1 MNVDPASDL
10 RIPKDRP
17 EERFHDKSPLLS
29 DGEARLES
37 ARCLYCRDAPCI
49 RACPTAIDIPEF
61 IRKIGTGNLAGSAR
75 TILNANLLGA
85 SCARVCPVEVLCE
98 GSCVYVPWGR
108 APVMI
113 GRLQRYAME
122 KGGQGAKAA
131 SLLKKAPPSGKS
143 VGLVGGGPASLACAG
158 KLALLGHGATIY
170 EKDPWPGGLNA
181 VGVAPYKFR
190 MEDAAEEVRLIRE
203 LGVQIRTGVEVGVT
217 IPPAEILAKHDAV
230 FLGIG
235 LGGDSRLGVPGEEGP
250 GVIGA
255 TEWIRRMKTGI
266 GFHLASVTSA
276 IVVGGGNT
284 SIDVAR
290 ELHGL
295 GVRRVTLLAR
305 RPADA
310 LRAYAHEVA
319 QAREEGVIIWGGVVI
334 ERIVRAGERV
344 VGVRFASAAIAPV
357 PRAIEAD
364 LVVIATGQS
373 RLVRLAASF
382 PGVVCDQRGRIVADR
397 KTGATGNPKVFAGGD
412 ARNGG
417 KEVVHAAAEGQAA
430 AIAIDRM
437 LRSPTSQGNGR
448 G

>member
-1 MNVDPASDL
+1 MTAGPASDL
-10 RIPKDRP
+10 RLPKDRP
-17 EERFHDKSPLLS
+17 EQRFPDKNPLLS
-29 DGEARLES
+29 DGEAHLEA

-122 KGGQGAKAA
+122 KGGKGAKAV

-158 KLALLGHGATIY
+158 KLALLGHSATIY
-170 EKDPWPGGLNA
+170 EKDTWPGGLNS

-190 MEDAAEEVRLIRE
+190 MEDAAEEVRLIQE
-203 LGVQIRTGVEVGVT
+203 LGVEIRTGVEVGVT

-250 GVIGA
+250 GVMGA

-276 IVVGGGNT
+276 IVIGGGNT
-284 SIDVAR
+284 SVDVAR
-290 ELHGL
+290 ELRGL
-295 GVRRVTLLAR
+295 GVKRVTLLAR

-310 LRAYAHEVA
+310 LRAYAHEVD
-319 QAREEGVIIWGGVVI
+319 QARGEGVMIWGGVVV

-364 LVVIATGQS
+364 LVVIATGQA

-382 PGVVCDQRGRIVADR
+382 PGVACDQRGRIVADR

-437 LRSPTSQGNGR
+437 LRNPPGNGH